1 MTDRFTEL
9 LSAYL
14 DDELPADARTE
25 VEEHLAE
32 CAECRT
38 TLDELQGVLSRA
50 RALSGDHSGSD
61 QWQLISALIQ
71 KPAIGGNAVRRRV
84 NLSWPQLATAAIV
97 LIALGAAIPWL
108 VVPRPKHQT
117 VASTGTATTPGPTI
131 IADPRE
137 VHAVVAGLTASKD
150 YDDAVQDLQSV
161 LDQHRSKL
169 DSATVKVLERSLAK
183 IDRAIGEAQKALA
196 SDPGNAY
203 LSGHLARTRVRK
215 LDLLRHAAA
224 LTAARS

>member
-1 MTDRFTEL
+1 MTDRFTEQ

-38 TLDELQGVLSRA
+38 ALEELQGVLSRA
-50 RALSGDHSGSD
+50 RALSGDHSGVD
-61 QWQLISALIQ
+61 QWQSIAALIQ
-71 KPAIGGNAVRRRV
+71 KPAIGSQAVRHRV

-117 VASTGTATTPGPTI
+117 VASTGTTTTPAPTI
-131 IADPRE
+131 VADPRE

-150 YDDAVQDLQSV
+150 YDDAVQDLQAV

-169 DSATVKVLERSLAK
+169 DSGTVKVLERSLAR